1 MTETSES
8 MLVAVLATMIASG
21 IGIHAIHCLTMWL
34 KSRLTQLR
42 KTKTEPTASDSQ
54 DL

>member
-1 MTETSES
+1 MNETSES

-21 IGIHAIHCLTMWL
+21 FGIHAMHCLTMWL
-34 KSRLTQLR
+34 KLKLTLLR
-42 KTKTEPTASDSQ
+42 KTKTEPTASGFQ